1 MSGSAGLNV
10 NILTRLH
17 LVKDIERSEKAFN
30 GGGFAEI
37 FKGKIKYAIGNERV
51 VLENT
56 WKGCANEDAPGV
68 PSYSYIV
75 YQVESYI
82 EKEKRERLDAYT

>member
-1 MSGSAGLNV
+1 MRQPSAETRRYLDKIKQVLAKSCRSKYLSVSQQEKMDYFRFPKQNGSAGLNV

-37 FKGKIKYAIGNERV
+37 FKGKISK
-51 VLENT
+51 L
-56 WKGCANEDAPGV
+56 
-68 PSYSYIV
+68 V
-75 YQVESYI
+75 Y
-82 EKEKRERLDAYT
+82 